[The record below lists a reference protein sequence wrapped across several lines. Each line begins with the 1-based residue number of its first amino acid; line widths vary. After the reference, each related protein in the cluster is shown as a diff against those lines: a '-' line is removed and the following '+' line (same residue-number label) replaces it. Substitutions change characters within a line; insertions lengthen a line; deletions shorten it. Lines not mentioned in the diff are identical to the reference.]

1 MGRSFPEVDGRDGE
15 GERPASIQLLELS
28 RPVIVFVELLHHFR
42 RNLVWR
48 FLSVNPPQSCLGV
61 VEHVYSL
68 YHLARW
74 VFLEEEY
81 KKLVLTRL
89 DYVDEPLSFLAV
101 QLSWKNDVSDCV
113 YHLFLVWLTREWV
126 FAIFRLY
133 LHFVF
138 VCTLLTLCLYRENC
152 GVLALSITFSTVVI
166 RNHTFWSA
174 KWT

>member
-68 YHLARW
+68 YHLAR
-74 VFLEEEY
+74 
-81 KKLVLTRL
+81 
-89 DYVDEPLSFLAV
+89 
-101 QLSWKNDVSDCV
+101 
-113 YHLFLVWLTREWV
+113 
-126 FAIFRLY
+126 
-133 LHFVF
+133 
-138 VCTLLTLCLYRENC
+138 
-152 GVLALSITFSTVVI
+152 
-166 RNHTFWSA
+166 
-174 KWT
+174 